1 MTSRRAQQVEQVF
14 QQHHCNR
21 RSPHARPC
29 HLACVVNTEYDAL
42 QSFTPCQ
49 ALVADLLALQP
60 TPSQQTAQKL
70 ADAWLAAKTAY
81 DALEDIRPAGGFANM
96 AWATGEAERPTWC
109 RHCVWVEDGD
119 IGRQGWCYDR
129 CALPHTMTQLS
140 ELHSRYVKIADE
152 FDICP
157 VTGCHAPRPGA
168 G

>member
-21 RSPHARPC
+21 RSPYTRPC

-49 ALVADLLALQP
+49 ALVDALATLQP

-70 ADAWLAAKTAY
+70 AAAWLVAKTAY
-81 DALEDIRPAGGFANM
+81 DALEDIRPAGGFGNM
-96 AWATGEAERPTWC
+96 AWATGEAGRPTWC
-109 RHCVWVEDGD
+109 EHIKW
-119 IGRQGWCYDR
+119 
-129 CALPHTMTQLS
+129 
-140 ELHSRYVKIADE
+140 DE
-152 FDICP
+152 ERKMWFHPTPAFGANAMVPTAESWDICP

-168 G
+168 GG

>member
-1 MTSRRAQQVEQVF
+1 MTSRRAQQVEQVLK
-14 QQHHCNR
+14 QHCVGINT
-21 RSPHARPC
+21 
-29 HLACVVNTEYDAL
+29 LAWPKEKCTTAELAWADL
-42 QSFTPCQ
+42 I
-49 ALVADLLALQP
+49 ADLLTILQP